1 MTNKMIFPKIKVP
14 VLQNIVFLTEE
25 DAINSEFGYI
35 QIEQN
40 QENGIFENILFDD
53 DKLIYDHNYDNEQS
67 NSLIFQNH
75 LQNVIEVIQPYLI
88 GKKVIEVG
96 CGKGH
101 FFKKLSELNIDIYGC
116 DPTYEGDD
124 ARIYKKFFSKELNLN
139 GDLIILRH
147 VLEHI
152 KNPIEFISYISNCNQ
167 NKGLIYI
174 EVPDFNWIVK
184 NQTYFDLFYE
194 HVNYFRPCDF
204 QIMFNKIIKHGNFF
218 NGQYQYIIA
227 DLANFIKPSKFI
239 KSKETINISLDK
251 LVKLV
256 NELINYRDKNIYIWG
271 AASKGVIA
279 NLHLSNNNI
288 KVSALIDI
296 NPNKQNRYSALTGT
310 KIISPKEF
318 KLIGQ
323 NAILLIAN
331 PNYEKEIKAE
341 LNNIN
346 NIYFINL

>member
-1 MTNKMIFPKIKVP
+1 MIFPKIKVP
-14 VLQNIVFLTEE
+14 VLQNRVFLKKE
-25 DAINSEFGYI
+25 DAINSEYGYI
-35 QIEQN
+35 QIEKN
-40 QENGIFENILFDD
+40 QENGIYENILFDD

-75 LQNVIEVIQPYLI
+75 LKNVIEVIKPYII
-88 GKKVIEVG
+88 GKKVVEVG

-101 FFKKLSELNIDIYGC
+101 FFKKLLELNIDVYGC

-124 ARIYKKFFSKELNLN
+124 SRIYKQFFSKELNLN

-147 VLEHI
+147 VLEHV

-174 EVPDFNWIVK
+174 EVPDFNWIIK

-194 HVNYFRPCDF
+194 HVNYFRPTDF
-204 QIMFNKIIKHGNFF
+204 KNMFNKIIKQGTFF
-218 NGQYQYIIA
+218 NDQYQYIIA
-227 DLANFIKPSKFI
+227 DLANFTKPKKLL
-239 KSKETINISLDK
+239 KSKESIIISLDK
-251 LVKLV
+251 LDNLV
-256 NELINYRDKNIYIWG
+256 NELINYKDKNIFIWG

-279 NLHLSNNNI
+279 NLHLSNKNI
-288 KVSALIDI
+288 KVTALIDI
-296 NPNKQNRYSALTGT
+296 NPNKQNKFSALTGT

-318 KLIGQ
+318 KLIGK
-323 NAILLIAN
+323 NSILLIAN
-331 PNYEKEIKAE
+331 LNYEKEIKEE
-341 LNNIN
+341 LNNID